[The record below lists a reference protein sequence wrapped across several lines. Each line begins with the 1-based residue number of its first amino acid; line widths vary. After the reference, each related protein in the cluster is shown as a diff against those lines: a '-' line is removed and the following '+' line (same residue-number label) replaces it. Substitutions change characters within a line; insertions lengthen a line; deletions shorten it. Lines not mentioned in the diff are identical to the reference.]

1 MWIITSPGGM
11 RVPGGPLYEAYT
23 TPAEQEVAMR
33 NPRTTTARTA
43 TRPTARALER
53 LAARRRAARSRRELM
68 SVLAG
73 HHGETVRA
81 DVLAAM
87 DR

>member
-1 MWIITSPGGM
+1 
-11 RVPGGPLYEAYT
+11 
-23 TPAEQEVAMR
+23 MR
-33 NPRTTTARTA
+33 NPRTTTTARTTARTTTARTA